1 MKKIIVITSACGT
14 DTVRQLGGQAAIL
27 PMISAA
33 GADGVEIRR
42 ELFLNMNWRLCQNW
56 RQKLNASSY
65 LLPSIPLQKHC
76 LPSSMG

>member
-14 DTVRQLGGQAAIL
+14 DTVRQLGGQVAIL

-42 ELFLNMNWRLCQNW
+42 ELFLNMNWRLCQN
-56 RQKLNASSY
+56 
-65 LLPSIPLQKHC
+65 
-76 LPSSMG
+76 